1 MRAAER
7 LAGATIRE
15 GCRVAG
21 LLPADGGEMP
31 GVVLESGEKI
41 LGESV
46 VLTMGPWAADAQPW
60 LGTALPVTPLKGQIL
75 RYAPS
80 DAAAKTHRAYRYEGH
95 FYIGP
100 QANGEVWVGTTEE
113 TVGFATHTTAA
124 AVEHISELTEQISPS
139 LVKAD
144 VVKQTAVRHTCHV
157 ARAWDRL
164 GSLTAEALR
173 AVSAAGHCGWHAHR
187 RPAAGL
193 QQRLHCGRP
202 RRGWHPAVAG
212 DRPRHRRA
220 HHLWRMH
227 KLRPGM
233 L

>member
-21 LLPADGGEMP
+21 LLPANGGEMP

-100 QANGEVWVGTTEE
+100 QENGEVWVGTTEE

-124 AVEHISELTEQISPS
+124 AVEHISELAEQISPS

-144 VVKQTAVRHTCHV
+144 VVKQTAVRVTRTMSRV
-157 ARAWDRL
+157 L
-164 GSLTAEALR
+164 ETSLTAEALR

-193 QQRLHCGRP
+193 QQRLYCGRP
-202 RRGWHPAVAG
+202 WRGWHPAVAG